1 MALIR
6 CPECGREVSDKA
18 AACPNCAAPIKFS
31 NTIKI
36 KFSLPSNLPGAVG
49 RTISVFDPERRQLI
63 WQGTRGQTA
72 TIQITRDAPIEII
85 VSAAMGRRAVVECPP
100 YVSPGKKYNLTFI
113 PATMFRKPRLVLTEV
128 DVLDSD

>member
-6 CPECGREVSDKA
+6 CPECGREVSDRA

-49 RTISVFDPERRQLI
+49 RTISVFDKEDRKLI

-72 TIQITRDAPIEII
+72 TITITRDIRIDI
-85 VSAAMGRRAVVECPP
+85 MVSAAMGRTAMVECPQS
-100 YVSPGKKYNLTFI
+100 VSPGKKYNLTFI

-128 DVLDSD
+128 EVLDSD